1 MGKDPHF
8 ILFYLSKTTG
18 AEGNIVKKILIT
30 DDEPDIVKVVKF
42 RLIKMGYEVITA
54 SNGKEGLESVR
65 LTKPDLVL
73 LDFRMPFLNGDEVCK
88 EIKKDESTR
97 HIPVILMTASIQNAL
112 EEDIEKMGADDHILK
127 PFDPEELI
135 KKIRKLIG

>member
-1 MGKDPHF
+1 M
-8 ILFYLSKTTG
+8 
-18 AEGNIVKKILIT
+18 AKKILII

-42 RLIKMGYEVITA
+42 RLIKGGYEVLTA
-54 SNGKEGLESVR
+54 ADGKEGLGFLRSI
-65 LTKPDLVL
+65 KPDLIL

-88 EIKKDESTR
+88 EIKKDESTK

-112 EEDIEKMGADDHILK
+112 EEKVQTMGADDYILK

-135 KKIRKLIG
+135 KKIEKLIE

>member
-1 MGKDPHF
+1 MGKR
-8 ILFYLSKTTG
+8 
-18 AEGNIVKKILIT
+18 ILIT

-42 RLIKMGYEVITA
+42 RLIKMGYEVTIAT
-54 SNGKEGLESVR
+54 NGKEGLEMAR

-88 EIKKDESTR
+88 EIKKDESIK

-112 EEDIEKMGADDHILK
+112 EEDVLKMGADDFILK
-127 PFDPEELI
+127 PFEPEELL
-135 KKIRKLIG
+135 KKINKLIG